1 MKTKSKNLKD
11 ELNRVLLYLAFSI
24 YLILLIWVIFFKCGN
39 PRSIVGGDY
48 TDNPLAFGKN
58 MNIYMSY
65 NLKERFLYDFIA
77 REDSFLSVL
86 MDWFLNIFVFL
97 FMGLYLPLIYKEIN
111 FKKCILTGT
120 VVSIFFELYQLF
132 TAFGSFS
139 FFDILFNIT
148 GTAIGVL
155 IFKSLYNLLNKK
167 RKIQIILLI

>member
-86 MDWFLNIFVFL
+86 TDWFLNIFVF
-97 FMGLYLPLIYKEIN
+97 YLWDYIY
-111 FKKCILTGT
+111 L
-120 VVSIFFELYQLF
+120 
-132 TAFGSFS
+132 
-139 FFDILFNIT
+139 
-148 GTAIGVL
+148 
-155 IFKSLYNLLNKK
+155 
-167 RKIQIILLI
+167 